1 MTDIEREI
9 KDTSARLF
17 DLYETKR
24 NISLLNSP
32 QGYEER
38 KKAYID
44 NALLQM
50 KIDLAEQQLKEIS
63 I

>member
-1 MTDIEREI
+1 MTDIENEV
-9 KDTSARLF
+9 KALSEKLF

-24 NISLLNSP
+24 NSSLLNSP

-63 I
+63 T

>member
-24 NISLLNSP
+24 NSSLLNSP

-50 KIDLAEQQLKEIS
+50 KIDLAEQQLKEVS
-63 I
+63 T

>member
-1 MTDIEREI
+1 MTDKENEV
-9 KDTSARLF
+9 KALSEKLF

-24 NISLLNSP
+24 NSSLLNSP

-44 NALLQM
+44 ISFNCCSAKSIFICNNALSM
-50 KIDLAEQQLKEIS
+50 
-63 I
+63 

>member
-1 MTDIEREI
+1 MSDKEI
-9 KDTSARLF
+9 RLIALSEKLF

-32 QGYEER
+32 QGYEDR

-63 I
+63 T